1 MPELTTAWVTLAAT
15 TRGME
20 ADMRR
25 AFERVERDAKINP
38 KVDRSGLTLKRAA
51 RPVVSRRGSSPRST
65 VRSRPTDLRCS
76 A

>member
-25 AFERVERDAKINP
+25 AFERVSVTR
-38 KVDRSGLTLKRAA
+38 
-51 RPVVSRRGSSPRST
+51 RST
-65 VRSRPTDLRCS
+65 RRWTGRG
-76 A
+76 